1 MELNIIYT
9 ILIVFAAVSAT
20 FIITK
25 KKISK
30 EYSDSFEK
38 YQKEI
43 ALKKAE
49 LEYLKE
55 KQTKFW
61 DVISN
66 QLRKLFYSFYNS
78 IDLLNNGYDELTV
91 EEKKELIASIG
102 KSYDQSLGII
112 NELLEWVKANRRRQN
127 STPEYINL
135 SSLLNDNISFLNSR
149 INEKNLTVDKK
160 IGENIPIRCDKMMI
174 DFVIKSILG
183 NAIKFSHKES
193 IIRIECS
200 KVGNRAE
207 MIISDSGIGIP
218 KENLEKLFKLDEIIS
233 TAGTANEKGSG
244 LGLIICRDFLEL
256 NNGKLSINSEFGKG
270 TTVTVVLEGTDNWKN
285 NNRYCNY
292 VP

>member
-1 MELNIIYT
+1 
-9 ILIVFAAVSAT
+9 
-20 FIITK
+20 
-25 KKISK
+25 
-30 EYSDSFEK
+30 
-38 YQKEI
+38 
-43 ALKKAE
+43 
-49 LEYLKE
+49 
-55 KQTKFW
+55 
-61 DVISN
+61 
-66 QLRKLFYSFYNS
+66 
-78 IDLLNNGYDELTV
+78 
-91 EEKKELIASIG
+91 
-102 KSYDQSLGII
+102 
-112 NELLEWVKANRRRQN
+112 LLEWVKANRRRQN

-270 TTVTVVLEGTDNWKN
+270 TTVTVVLEGTDN
-285 NNRYCNY
+285 
-292 VP
+292 

>member
-9 ILIVFAAVSAT
+9 ILIVIAAVSAT
-20 FIITK
+20 FLITK

-30 EYSDSFEK
+30 EYSDSSEK

-91 EEKKELIASIG
+91 EEKKELIANIG

-270 TTVTVVLEGTDNWKN
+270 TTVTVVLEGTDN
-285 NNRYCNY
+285 
-292 VP
+292 